1 MTNDVFLTSSVLIVA
16 LSAVLVLVVSVVL
29 YFRLQRKYN
38 RLQSDYLRA
47 TTEAQK
53 VLEEARIE
61 AGQIR
66 TRAHE
71 DADKAIRE
79 QTEKIIREGGAQYQK
94 IITDITAKAG
104 QGIEETINKFA
115 ANSTTQVKELTS
127 HLSGEIEADRNDIKK
142 QLVDYEKQQ
151 ETILKEK
158 SEKILRESIV
168 RALGENLPPDVHE
181 KLLVKAVSE
190 IEHELATHTAI

>member
-1 MTNDVFLTSSVLIVA
+1 MSDDLILTSSVLIVA
-16 LSAVLVLVVSVVL
+16 LSAVLVFVVSVVL

-38 RLQSDYLRA
+38 RIQADYLRA
-47 TTEAQK
+47 TTESHK

-71 DADKAIRE
+71 DADRAIRE

-115 ANSTTQVKELTS
+115 ANSTSQVKELTS
-127 HLSGEIEADRNDIKK
+127 HLSGEIEEDREDIRK
-142 QLVDYEKQQ
+142 QLMDYEKQQ
-151 ETILKEK
+151 EVLLKEK
-158 SEKILRESIV
+158 SEKVLRESIV
-168 RALGENLPPDVHE
+168 RALGEDLPPEIHE